1 MSFPRRLA
9 SIATFGALAVA
20 LLPACA
26 GKTEDAPAADTP
38 HMRPADQGASSAL
51 YFTLR
56 NPSPD
61 TLVLVGAD
69 IDVAGS
75 AGIHQSMDHA
85 GMASMHPVDSLVVL
99 PGDSVVLSERG
110 LHVMANGL
118 RAPLAIGDTVA
129 VRLRFRGTRV
139 DTLRVLVRE

>member
-1 MSFPRRLA
+1 MRAPLPWFRSAAAVLLLIGMSGC
-9 SIATFGALAVA
+9 SSSD
-20 LLPACA
+20 
-26 GKTEDAPAADTP
+26 DAAAPSADMP
-38 HMRPADQGASSAL
+38 HMRPAEQGASSAL

-56 NPSPD
+56 NPGAD
-61 TLVLVGAD
+61 TLVLLGAD

-75 AGIHQSMDHA
+75 AGIHQSMDEG
-85 GMASMHPVDSLVVL
+85 GMASMHPLDSLVVL
-99 PGDSVVLSERG
+99 PGDSAVLSERG

-118 RAPLAIGDTVA
+118 RAPLAAGDTVA